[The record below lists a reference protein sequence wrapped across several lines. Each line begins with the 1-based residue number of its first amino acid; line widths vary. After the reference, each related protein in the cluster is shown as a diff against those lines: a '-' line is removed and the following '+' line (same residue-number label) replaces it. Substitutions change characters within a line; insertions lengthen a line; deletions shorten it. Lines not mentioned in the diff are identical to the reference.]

1 MITMQSQHISCLTT
15 IIFFKVSQQR
25 RVLRE
30 DVKKGKCSSLADFLQ
45 KWALTGENKTSTD
58 QNLRRW

>member
-30 DVKKGKCSSLADFLQ
+30 DVKKGKCSSSLADFYRN
-45 KWALTGENKTSTD
+45 GP
-58 QNLRRW
+58 

>member
-30 DVKKGKCSSLADFLQ
+30 DVKKGKCSSLADSYPSGPSQ
-45 KWALTGENKTSTD
+45 EKTK
-58 QNLRRW
+58 QVWFKM

>member
-15 IIFFKVSQQR
+15 IIFFFKVSQQR

-30 DVKKGKCSSLADFLQ
+30 DVKKGKCSSLADFYRSGPSQ
-45 KWALTGENKTSTD
+45 EKTK
-58 QNLRRW
+58 RVWIKI

>member
-25 RVLRE
+25 RVLKE
-30 DVKKGKCSSLADFLQ
+30 VVTKGKRSSLVDFPRSGPSQ
-45 KWALTGENKTSTD
+45 EKTK
-58 QNLRRW
+58 RPWFKI

>member
-15 IIFFKVSQQR
+15 IILFKVSQQR

-30 DVKKGKCSSLADFLQ
+30 EVKKGKCNSVADF
-45 KWALTGENKTSTD
+45 
-58 QNLRRW
+58 